1 MTSGTREPLELPLA
15 ELERQLIVAYL
26 AGAGQELHGLLMR
39 HDDDSKR
46 LLKAASRYA
55 SERLCETLSPR
66 RSSKIVA
73 IAGSPR
79 KPMPSDVSV
88 IPSWQADR

>member
-1 MTSGTREPLELPLA
+1 METIVTSGTREPLELPLA
-15 ELERQLIVAYL
+15 ELERQLIVAFL

-55 SERLCETLSPR
+55 SERLCEIEA
-66 RSSKIVA
+66 RSHYVHDLH
-73 IAGSPR
+73 GPGTR
-79 KPMPSDVSV
+79 
-88 IPSWQADR
+88 